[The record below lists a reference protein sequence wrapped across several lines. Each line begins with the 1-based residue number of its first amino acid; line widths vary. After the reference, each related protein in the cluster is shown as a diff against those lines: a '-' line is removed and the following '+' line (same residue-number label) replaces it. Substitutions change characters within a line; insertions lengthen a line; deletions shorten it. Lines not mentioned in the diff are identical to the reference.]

1 MNEAITCFYQVGMQA
16 ALPFNWQGDNLKL
29 PDNKLHYVQKGEIVV
44 TLYDTTV
51 IAREGDMI
59 LIPANTV
66 HSCCL
71 TENRYAELA
80 WCHFTLNPY
89 L

>member
-16 ALPFNWQGDNLKL
+16 ILPTNWQGDNLKL
-29 PDNKLHYVQKGEIVV
+29 PDSKLYYVQKGEIVMM
-44 TLYDTTV
+44 LYGTTV
-51 IAREGDMI
+51 IAREGDMM

-71 TENRYAELA
+71 TEKRYAQLA
-80 WCHFTLNPY
+80 WCHFS
-89 L
+89 